1 MKLINIILIRDTIV
15 DHFSVDAYT
24 PKEIA
29 ARIENSGVT
38 KSAGDLSRVFALAML
53 AGAFIA
59 FGAVFFTLV
68 TYDSGAMAAGLMRL
82 IGGFVF
88 CLGLVLVV
96 VAGAELFT
104 GNNLIVMAYVN
115 GKVTLKQLLFNWGVV
130 YIGNFIGAVGILLL
144 IYLSGHWQIGGGAVG
159 AKALAIANAK
169 VNLTWIEAFT
179 RGILCNILVCL
190 AVWLC
195 FAGRT
200 VVDKVLAI
208 LFPITA
214 FVASGFE
221 HSVAN
226 MYFISAGLLAKT
238 QPELVQLADLAS
250 LENLTVS
257 GFLFNNLLP
266 VTLGNIIGG
275 SIFVGLFY
283 WYIYLRK

>member
-1 MKLINIILIRDTIV
+1 V
-15 DHFSVDAYT
+15 DRLLVDAYT

-29 ARIENSGVT
+29 ARIENTGVT
-38 KSAGDLSRVFALAML
+38 KSTTAPLRVFALAIL

-59 FGAVFFTLV
+59 FGAVFYTIV
-68 TYDSGAMAAGLMRL
+68 THDSAGVSAGLMRL
-82 IGGFVF
+82 IGGLSF
-88 CLGLVLVV
+88 CLGLILVV

-104 GNNLIVMAYVN
+104 GNNLIVMAYVD
-115 GKVTLKQLLFNWGVV
+115 GKVSLQQLLTNWGIVFV
-130 YIGNFIGAVGILLL
+130 GNFIGAVGILIL
-144 IYLSGHWQIGGGAVG
+144 IYFSGHWLIGGGAVG
-159 AKALAIANAK
+159 EKALAIANAK
-169 VNLTWIEAFT
+169 VNLTWMEAFT

-214 FVASGFE
+214 FVAMGFE

-226 MYFISAGLLAKT
+226 MYFISAGLLAKH
-238 QPELVQLADLAS
+238 QPEIVQLAGDMNLD
-250 LENLTVS
+250 NLTMM
-257 GFLFNNLLP
+257 GFMFDNLLP

-275 SIFVGLFY
+275 SVFVGLFY
-283 WYIYLRK
+283 WFIYLRD

>member
-1 MKLINIILIRDTIV
+1 V
-15 DHFSVDAYT
+15 DHFSVDAYS

-29 ARIENSGVT
+29 ARIENVGIS
-38 KSAGDLSRVFALAML
+38 KSTSEPLRVFALAIL

-59 FGAVFFTLV
+59 FGAVFYTLV
-68 TYDSGAMAAGLMRL
+68 IHDSSGVSAGLMRF
-82 IGGFVF
+82 IGGLSF
-88 CLGLVLVV
+88 CLGLILVV

-104 GNNLIVMAYVN
+104 GNNLIVMAYVD
-115 GKVTLKQLLFNWGVV
+115 GKVNLKQLLGNWTIVF
-130 YIGNFIGAVGILLL
+130 IGNFIGAIGILLL

-159 AKALAIANAK
+159 AKVLAIANAK
-169 VNLTWIEAFT
+169 VNLSWMEAFT

-214 FVASGFE
+214 FVAMGFE

-226 MYFISAGLLAKT
+226 MYFIPAGLLAKQ
-238 QPELVQLADLAS
+238 QPELLQLVGHLNLD
-250 LENLTVS
+250 NLTITS
-257 GFLFNNLLP
+257 FLFDNLLP

-275 SIFVGLFY
+275 SVFVGLFY
-283 WYIYLRK
+283 WFIYLRD